1 MHADN
6 SEIVYFHTAHGVP
19 AYTLRITIFTMSET
33 FGYIVERAAAYPQAM
48 RREQNLG
55 ITYFRTEKGSTKKSL
70 KKEKKGILLICN

>member
-1 MHADN
+1 
-6 SEIVYFHTAHGVP
+6 
-19 AYTLRITIFTMSET
+19 MSET

>member
-1 MHADN
+1 MHAD

-19 AYTLRITIFTMSET
+19 VYTLRMTILTMSET

-48 RREQNLG
+48 RREQNFES
-55 ITYFRTEKGSTKKSL
+55 IYFRTEKESTKKSL